1 MLINLFN
8 SNNIIL
14 SIIISINK
22 SFNTNINM
30 GKNMSTPEIN
40 RSKQSV
46 EPIIP
51 SKTTSS
57 SPKESLKD
65 LMQKKV
71 EKILSEQQLDVEWV
85 KIEHEDDWEMV

>member
-1 MLINLFN
+1 
-8 SNNIIL
+8 
-14 SIIISINK
+14 
-22 SFNTNINM
+22 
-30 GKNMSTPEIN
+30 MSTPEIN